1 MTSRCIT
8 LQGTREEWQ
17 KVFFISCG
25 FFLFGGLFFLIFAKG
40 EVQPWA
46 ITEKPADLRLVDSVI
61 EKKQLNDNEDSKDN
75 RNEYETK
82 VV

>member
-1 MTSRCIT
+1 
-8 LQGTREEWQ
+8 
-17 KVFFISCG
+17 VG
-25 FFLFGGLFFLIFAKG
+25 FFFLAAFFFLIFAKG

-61 EKKQLNDNEDSKDN
+61 EKNELNDNDDGKEN